1 MTHEPE
7 KTAGVTSTP
16 TVLSATW
23 APREED
29 VVRAG
34 DRLVALTGAPS
45 EVDSR
50 LGHWRLRGSDARPT
64 PMVDKAGL
72 REAHFFTLFH
82 GTGVRI
88 PA

>member
-29 VVRAG
+29 VAGAG
-34 DRLVALTGAPS
+34 DRLVTLTSALS
-45 EVDSR
+45 EVDFR
-50 LGHWRLRGSDARPT
+50 LDQWRLRGSDARPG
-64 PMVDKAGL
+64 PVLDEAGL
-72 REAHFFTLFH
+72 REAHFFTLSH
-82 GTGVRI
+82 STGVRI
-88 PA
+88 IA